1 MLEKLKHPIVV
12 LFVKFGLLYLVW
24 FLFYDVWLRNP
35 KEKNPTTEQALES
48 TSALDEWVVS
58 KTSNATKIILEVLG
72 HEVFQDQNRTIGI
85 VGSGG
90 LWIGDSCNAITI
102 IALFSGIILI
112 LSGIWWHKLIFILLG
127 SLSIWLLNVFRMVF
141 LAIIN
146 LESPELTE
154 FNHTYTFTIIM
165 YAYIIFLWYWWIKK
179 FSELKV
185 NPVEQEN

>member
-1 MLEKLKHPIVV
+1 MLEKLKHPLVL

-35 KEKNPTTEQALES
+35 NDQKIDDEFNLQN
-48 TSALDEWVVS
+48 TSALDEWVVTR
-58 KTSNATKIILEVLG
+58 TSNTTKVILEALG
-72 HEVFQDQNRTIGI
+72 HEVFQEDNRKIGI

-90 LWIGDSCNAITI
+90 LWIGDSCNAVTI
-102 IALFSGIILI
+102 IALFSGIIII
-112 LSGIWWHKLIFILLG
+112 LSGIWWHKIIFIVLG
-127 SLSIWLLNVFRMVF
+127 SFTIWILNVLRMVF
-141 LAIIN
+141 LAVIN

-179 FSELKV
+179 FSELK
-185 NPVEQEN
+185 PTKVE